1 MAKSKAIK
9 NRLIVIF
16 KKGLGRSSAF
26 LRHHVIVSSVQIA
39 LADFR
44 LIKLISGLYAS
55 NALSTTFNKDIEWIN
70 VLKQ

>member
-39 LADFR
+39 
-44 LIKLISGLYAS
+44 S